1 MLKKSYLKTR
11 NACRV
16 TFELPGVVNA
26 ASAHLAGDF
35 NNWDRASHP
44 MKKRKKDGA
53 FTITIDLPRDQIF
66 HFRYWLDNSRWEND
80 WAADAYVPG
89 PFGEDNS
96 VVYT

>member
-1 MLKKSYLKTR
+1 MLKKSYPKNETT
-11 NACRV
+11 CRV
-16 TFELPGVVNA
+16 TFELPGA
-26 ASAHLAGDF
+26 ARAETAHLAGDL
-35 NNWDRASHP
+35 NNWDRSSHP

-53 FTITIDLPRDQIF
+53 FTITIELPRHQIF
-66 HFRYWLDNSRWEND
+66 HFRYWLDGIRWEND